1 MAELITS
8 LTLIF
13 VASAAMLLIANRFSQ
28 PAIPAYLTAGILI
41 SFHVSGEELLG
52 LAQIGIAF
60 LIFIFGLKFD
70 PEKLMAVGREAL
82 SVNLAQILLVGAVSF
97 SFAQIINL
105 GILQS
110 IYFSTAATLSSSL
123 VGLELVSEEVD
134 KNLIHGRLAESIHLI
149 QDVLAVGL
157 VVVLSSTQFTYSKI
171 GANIAVA
178 AGIIITALLIRRI
191 LFDKIAALADGSTE
205 LLMLIGISFLTGFI
219 ALSGYFGLSIVVGAF
234 AAGIAVARFPHNLE
248 LLDTMG
254 SLKDFFSAIFFV
266 TIGVLVTFP
275 DPATLLLTLG
285 LIVLTVIIKPALIVI
300 SVIHQGYDPRTSFLT
315 GVSLDQTSEFALII
329 AIQAWIAGLIIE
341 PLFQSIILAATVTM
355 TTSAYTKVY
364 EHQLYELLERF
375 NILEPE
381 EQILPESNI
390 GSELENHVVLIG
402 YDVQGK
408 RIAEQLNEMDANFIV
423 MENNPE
429 KISELRKKDE
439 KFIYGNV
446 LETDTWRHAHPED
459 AKVIVSTV
467 PFRQVSDQVLSVETD
482 AGKILRAGE
491 VEDAENL
498 LHRGADYIIV
508 PEILSA
514 ELVREHI
521 LGLESEDGYREELR
535 RRSLLEVRRYLES
548 EEG

>member
-13 VASAAMLLIANRFSQ
+13 VASAAMLVIANRFSQ

-41 SFHVSGEELLG
+41 SFYVGGEELLG

-82 SVNLAQILLVGAVSF
+82 SVNLVQILLVGAVSF
-97 SFAQIINL
+97 SFAQIIDLN
-105 GILQS
+105 ILQS

-149 QDVLAVGL
+149 QDILAVGL
-157 VVVLSSTQFTYSKI
+157 VVVLSSTQFTYSEV

-178 AGIIITALLIRRI
+178 TGMIITALLVRKI

-205 LLMLIGISFLTGFI
+205 LLMLTGISFLTGFI
-219 ALSGYFGLSIVVGAF
+219 ALSEYFGLSIVVGAF

-275 DPATLLLTLG
+275 DPATLFLTLG
-285 LIVLTVIIKPALIVI
+285 LIVLTVVTKPALIVI

-341 PLFQSIILAATVTM
+341 PLFQAIILAATVTM

-364 EHQLYELLERF
+364 EHQLYGLLEGF
-375 NILEPE
+375 NVLEPE
-381 EQILPESNI
+381 KQVLPKNNI
-390 GSELENHVVLIG
+390 GSELENHVILIG
-402 YDVQGK
+402 YDIQGK
-408 RIAEQLNEMDANFIV
+408 RIAEQLNEMDARFIV

-439 KFIYGNV
+439 KFVYGNV
-446 LETDTWRHAHPED
+446 LEKDTWRHAHPEN
-459 AKVIVSTV
+459 AKVIVSTA
-467 PFRQVSDQVLSVETD
+467 PFKQVSDQVLSVETD
-482 AGKILRAGE
+482 AGKILRADE
-491 VEDAENL
+491 VDDAENL
-498 LHRGADYIIV
+498 LHRGADYVIV

-521 LGLESEDGYREELR
+521 LGLESEEGYREELR